1 LDIQKQVLRFLPK
14 TAKIFMATDTNIAY
28 SIANNKPKIR
38 TRFKVEYISV
48 TTTIGVVL
56 YLAVI
61 VVPLLVNTYFSFT
74 NFNLLKATNSF
85 IGGENYVS
93 LLKDGTFLSA
103 LLFTLKTSI
112 IVTLLANI
120 FGLIVAILLNHTGTF
135 YTVLRTIFFIPQVLS
150 AVVIGFIWSGMLNS
164 QRGLVNILLHQ
175 LGLLGANT
183 NVPWLGTPELATLSI
198 IGVCIWQMM
207 GFCTVVYL
215 AALQGVPQDL
225 LDAAKVDGANR
236 GEVFYNVTFP
246 LISPGVTVN
255 VVLLLIIMFKL
266 YDVILVLTAAGPAG
280 STESLAF
287 YITRMAFTVNKV
299 GYASAMAV
307 VLFIIIALISAVI
320 GTFLRKREVQ
330 Y

>member
-1 LDIQKQVLRFLPK
+1 
-14 TAKIFMATDTNIAY
+14 MATDTNIAY
-28 SIANNKPKIR
+28 SIANHKPRLR
-38 TRFKVEYISV
+38 TRFKFDYISI
-48 TTTIGVVL
+48 TTTVGVVL

-61 VVPLLVNTYFSFT
+61 VVPLLVNIYFSFT
-74 NFNLLKATNSF
+74 NFNLLKATNRF
-85 IGGENYVS
+85 VGGDNYLS

-112 IVTLLANI
+112 IVTLLANVL
-120 FGLIVAILLNHTGTF
+120 GLIVAILLNHKGAF
-135 YTVLRTIFFIPQVLS
+135 YTLLRTIFFIPQVLS

-175 LGLLGANT
+175 LGLLGAN
-183 NVPWLGTPELATLSI
+183 NNISWLGTPELATLSV

-215 AALQGVPQDL
+215 AALQGIPQDL

-236 GEVFYNVTFP
+236 WEVFYNVTFP
-246 LISPGVTVN
+246 LLSPGVTVN
-255 VVLLLIIMFKL
+255 VVLLLIMMFKL
-266 YDVILVLTAAGPAG
+266 YDIIQVLTAAGPAG
-280 STESLAF
+280 TTETLAF
-287 YITRMAFTVNKV
+287 YITRMAFTVNRV

-307 VLFIIIALISAVI
+307 ILFIIIATISACI